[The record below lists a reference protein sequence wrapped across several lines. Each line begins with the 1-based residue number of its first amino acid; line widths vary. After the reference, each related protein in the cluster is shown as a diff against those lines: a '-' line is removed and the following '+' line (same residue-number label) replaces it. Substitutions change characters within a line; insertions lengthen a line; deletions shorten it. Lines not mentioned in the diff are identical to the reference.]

1 MTSGEYL
8 KQLEK
13 YLRKL
18 PQSDYEDA
26 MEYFT
31 EYFADAGPENEQ
43 AVIKELGTPKQAAA
57 ELMRNLLD
65 KKVDERE
72 AMEKEE
78 KQKEKKKTT
87 GANVVWIAILALF
100 AAPIGAPIL
109 ISILIVLLCAAL
121 CAALLDM
128 SVFLIAVVGVAAG
141 IKMLLRGILAV
152 SVSFG
157 GFCFITG
164 MGVFML
170 GISILC
176 AVFGVYFA
184 KWMGR
189 LFVWCTRMFSGWAS
203 GGKAYA
209 ETYDLNA
216 MSGSAKKED
225 GISTQEKIKLDD
237 FDELQ
242 ADLTI
247 GDLNILPSGDDSC
260 YLAWRIPSKKGETAV
275 EYRVRDGVLSI
286 EETSAVS
293 DTIYINIDFT
303 EEILS
308 GGKQSETGVILY
320 VPEKKVLKKIEVTMG
335 FGDVQMNGIQAES
348 GRLQNADGDITLF
361 GCDMQNIK
369 CKADYGDVELKSG
382 TWENGS
388 ITLEDGDAKIQNTKL
403 SGDVSVENS
412 YGDIELELGKKDLE
426 RLEITAKTDFG
437 EIDVPDTMEN
447 LMQKEEDEQSFSYV
461 PDQPAGRITLMT
473 KDGDISLEND

>member
-1 MTSGEYL
+1 M
-8 KQLEK
+8 
-13 YLRKL
+13 
-18 PQSDYEDA
+18 
-26 MEYFT
+26 
-31 EYFADAGPENEQ
+31 
-43 AVIKELGTPKQAAA
+43 
-57 ELMRNLLD
+57 
-65 KKVDERE
+65 KKWT
-72 AMEKEE
+72 
-78 KQKEKKKTT
+78 KT
-87 GANVVWIAILALF
+87 
-100 AAPIGAPIL
+100 
-109 ISILIVLLCAAL
+109 
-121 CAALLDM
+121 ALLTGCACC
-128 SVFLIAVVGVAAG
+128 IAG
-141 IKMLLRGILAV
+141 AV
-152 SVSFG
+152 
-157 GFCFITG
+157 
-164 MGVFML
+164 L
-170 GISILC
+170 
-176 AVFGVYFA
+176 
-184 KWMGR
+184 
-189 LFVWCTRMFSGWAS
+189 MFSGWAS

-260 YLAWRIPSKKGETAV
+260 YLAWRIPSKKGENAV

-335 FGDVQMNGIQAES
+335 FGDVQMNGIQA
-348 GRLQNADGDITLF
+348 
-361 GCDMQNIK
+361 
-369 CKADYGDVELKSG
+369 KSG

>member
-109 ISILIVLLCAAL
+109 VS
-121 CAALLDM
+121 
-128 SVFLIAVVGVAAG
+128 
-141 IKMLLRGILAV
+141 ILAV

-189 LFVWCTRMFSGWAS
+189 LFVWCTR
-203 GGKAYA
+203 KV
-209 ETYDLNA
+209 T
-216 MSGSAKKED
+216 
-225 GISTQEKIKLDD
+225 
-237 FDELQ
+237 
-242 ADLTI
+242 
-247 GDLNILPSGDDSC
+247 
-260 YLAWRIPSKKGETAV
+260 KKG
-275 EYRVRDGVLSI
+275 
-286 EETSAVS
+286 
-293 DTIYINIDFT
+293 
-303 EEILS
+303 
-308 GGKQSETGVILY
+308 
-320 VPEKKVLKKIEVTMG
+320 
-335 FGDVQMNGIQAES
+335 
-348 GRLQNADGDITLF
+348 
-361 GCDMQNIK
+361 
-369 CKADYGDVELKSG
+369 
-382 TWENGS
+382 GS
-388 ITLEDGDAKIQNTKL
+388 R
-403 SGDVSVENS
+403 S
-412 YGDIELELGKKDLE
+412 
-426 RLEITAKTDFG
+426 
-437 EIDVPDTMEN
+437 
-447 LMQKEEDEQSFSYV
+447 
-461 PDQPAGRITLMT
+461 
-473 KDGDISLEND
+473 

>member
-43 AVIKELGTPKQAAA
+43 AVIKELGTP
-57 ELMRNLLD
+57 
-65 KKVDERE
+65 
-72 AMEKEE
+72 
-78 KQKEKKKTT
+78 KEKKKTT

-189 LFVWCTRMFSGWAS
+189 LFVWCTR
-203 GGKAYA
+203 KV
-209 ETYDLNA
+209 T
-216 MSGSAKKED
+216 
-225 GISTQEKIKLDD
+225 
-237 FDELQ
+237 
-242 ADLTI
+242 
-247 GDLNILPSGDDSC
+247 
-260 YLAWRIPSKKGETAV
+260 KKG
-275 EYRVRDGVLSI
+275 
-286 EETSAVS
+286 
-293 DTIYINIDFT
+293 
-303 EEILS
+303 
-308 GGKQSETGVILY
+308 
-320 VPEKKVLKKIEVTMG
+320 
-335 FGDVQMNGIQAES
+335 
-348 GRLQNADGDITLF
+348 
-361 GCDMQNIK
+361 
-369 CKADYGDVELKSG
+369 
-382 TWENGS
+382 GS
-388 ITLEDGDAKIQNTKL
+388 R
-403 SGDVSVENS
+403 S
-412 YGDIELELGKKDLE
+412 
-426 RLEITAKTDFG
+426 
-437 EIDVPDTMEN
+437 
-447 LMQKEEDEQSFSYV
+447 
-461 PDQPAGRITLMT
+461 
-473 KDGDISLEND
+473 

>member
-1 MTSGEYL
+1 MTSEEYL

-128 SVFLIAVVGVAAG
+128 SVFLIAVVGVVAG

-152 SVSFG
+152 TVSFG

-189 LFVWCTRMFSGWAS
+189 LFVWCTRKVTKKWTKTALLTGCACCIAGAVLMFSGWAS

-216 MSGSAKKED
+216 MSGSAKKEE

-237 FDELQ
+237 FYELQ

-303 EEILS
+303 EVKS
-308 GGKQSETGVILY
+308 RKQE
-320 VPEKKVLKKIEVTMG
+320 
-335 FGDVQMNGIQAES
+335 
-348 GRLQNADGDITLF
+348 
-361 GCDMQNIK
+361 
-369 CKADYGDVELKSG
+369 
-382 TWENGS
+382 
-388 ITLEDGDAKIQNTKL
+388 
-403 SGDVSVENS
+403 
-412 YGDIELELGKKDLE
+412 
-426 RLEITAKTDFG
+426 
-437 EIDVPDTMEN
+437 
-447 LMQKEEDEQSFSYV
+447 
-461 PDQPAGRITLMT
+461 
-473 KDGDISLEND
+473 

>member
-87 GANVVWIAILALF
+87 GVNVVWIAILALF

-152 SVSFG
+152 SADSALLPEWAFSCWESV
-157 GFCFITG
+157 FCARC
-164 MGVFML
+164 
-170 GISILC
+170 S
-176 AVFGVYFA
+176 
-184 KWMGR
+184 
-189 LFVWCTRMFSGWAS
+189 
-203 GGKAYA
+203 AY
-209 ETYDLNA
+209 T
-216 MSGSAKKED
+216 
-225 GISTQEKIKLDD
+225 
-237 FDELQ
+237 
-242 ADLTI
+242 
-247 GDLNILPSGDDSC
+247 
-260 YLAWRIPSKKGETAV
+260 
-275 EYRVRDGVLSI
+275 
-286 EETSAVS
+286 
-293 DTIYINIDFT
+293 
-303 EEILS
+303 
-308 GGKQSETGVILY
+308 
-320 VPEKKVLKKIEVTMG
+320 
-335 FGDVQMNGIQAES
+335 
-348 GRLQNADGDITLF
+348 LQNGWDGCSC
-361 GCDMQNIK
+361 G
-369 CKADYGDVELKSG
+369 VH
-382 TWENGS
+382 
-388 ITLEDGDAKIQNTKL
+388 
-403 SGDVSVENS
+403 V
-412 YGDIELELGKKDLE
+412 
-426 RLEITAKTDFG
+426 R
-437 EIDVPDTMEN
+437 
-447 LMQKEEDEQSFSYV
+447 
-461 PDQPAGRITLMT
+461 
-473 KDGDISLEND
+473 

>member
-109 ISILIVLLCAAL
+109 ISILIVP
-121 CAALLDM
+121 ALLDM

-189 LFVWCTRMFSGWAS
+189 LFVWCTR
-203 GGKAYA
+203 KV
-209 ETYDLNA
+209 T
-216 MSGSAKKED
+216 
-225 GISTQEKIKLDD
+225 
-237 FDELQ
+237 
-242 ADLTI
+242 
-247 GDLNILPSGDDSC
+247 
-260 YLAWRIPSKKGETAV
+260 KKG
-275 EYRVRDGVLSI
+275 
-286 EETSAVS
+286 
-293 DTIYINIDFT
+293 
-303 EEILS
+303 
-308 GGKQSETGVILY
+308 
-320 VPEKKVLKKIEVTMG
+320 
-335 FGDVQMNGIQAES
+335 
-348 GRLQNADGDITLF
+348 
-361 GCDMQNIK
+361 
-369 CKADYGDVELKSG
+369 
-382 TWENGS
+382 GS
-388 ITLEDGDAKIQNTKL
+388 R
-403 SGDVSVENS
+403 S
-412 YGDIELELGKKDLE
+412 
-426 RLEITAKTDFG
+426 
-437 EIDVPDTMEN
+437 
-447 LMQKEEDEQSFSYV
+447 
-461 PDQPAGRITLMT
+461 
-473 KDGDISLEND
+473 

>member
-100 AAPIGAPIL
+100 AAPVGAPIL

-128 SVFLIAVVGVAAG
+128 SVFLIAVVGVVAG

-152 SVSFG
+152 TVSFG

-189 LFVWCTRMFSGWAS
+189 LFVWCTR
-203 GGKAYA
+203 KV
-209 ETYDLNA
+209 T
-216 MSGSAKKED
+216 
-225 GISTQEKIKLDD
+225 
-237 FDELQ
+237 
-242 ADLTI
+242 
-247 GDLNILPSGDDSC
+247 
-260 YLAWRIPSKKGETAV
+260 KKG
-275 EYRVRDGVLSI
+275 
-286 EETSAVS
+286 
-293 DTIYINIDFT
+293 
-303 EEILS
+303 
-308 GGKQSETGVILY
+308 
-320 VPEKKVLKKIEVTMG
+320 
-335 FGDVQMNGIQAES
+335 
-348 GRLQNADGDITLF
+348 
-361 GCDMQNIK
+361 
-369 CKADYGDVELKSG
+369 
-382 TWENGS
+382 GS
-388 ITLEDGDAKIQNTKL
+388 R
-403 SGDVSVENS
+403 S
-412 YGDIELELGKKDLE
+412 
-426 RLEITAKTDFG
+426 
-437 EIDVPDTMEN
+437 
-447 LMQKEEDEQSFSYV
+447 
-461 PDQPAGRITLMT
+461 
-473 KDGDISLEND
+473 

>member
-128 SVFLIAVVGVAAG
+128 SVFL
-141 IKMLLRGILAV
+141 LRGILAV

-189 LFVWCTRMFSGWAS
+189 LFVWCTR
-203 GGKAYA
+203 KV
-209 ETYDLNA
+209 T
-216 MSGSAKKED
+216 
-225 GISTQEKIKLDD
+225 
-237 FDELQ
+237 
-242 ADLTI
+242 
-247 GDLNILPSGDDSC
+247 
-260 YLAWRIPSKKGETAV
+260 KKG
-275 EYRVRDGVLSI
+275 
-286 EETSAVS
+286 
-293 DTIYINIDFT
+293 
-303 EEILS
+303 
-308 GGKQSETGVILY
+308 
-320 VPEKKVLKKIEVTMG
+320 
-335 FGDVQMNGIQAES
+335 
-348 GRLQNADGDITLF
+348 
-361 GCDMQNIK
+361 
-369 CKADYGDVELKSG
+369 
-382 TWENGS
+382 GS
-388 ITLEDGDAKIQNTKL
+388 R
-403 SGDVSVENS
+403 S
-412 YGDIELELGKKDLE
+412 
-426 RLEITAKTDFG
+426 
-437 EIDVPDTMEN
+437 
-447 LMQKEEDEQSFSYV
+447 
-461 PDQPAGRITLMT
+461 
-473 KDGDISLEND
+473 